1 MLLLPDDEDVSL
13 AGGSLTIFLKPM
25 PPQSFAIF
33 FLIFYNVLYSFS
45 SNWLDFGHELYLQ
58 RQNKMPFYLAP
69 QLSSYG
75 RRLSWKS

>member
-1 MLLLPDDEDVSL
+1 MSL
-13 AGGSLTIFLKPM
+13 EPAGLCATFETCT
-25 PPQSFAIF
+25 PQSFAIF

-45 SNWLDFGHELYLQ
+45 ANWLDFGHELYLQ
-58 RQNKMPFYLAP
+58 RQNKMTFYLAP